1 MPWSVVSTLTPS
13 GLIAVTVVMLL
24 TGWLVPRRVLA
35 DSQARESRVYA
46 AVEKLEEALAR
57 ESAAHA
63 ETRRQLGELLIQGR
77 VTAAILDGRG
87 TGGGVTAGGG
97 STS

>member
-1 MPWSVVSTLTPS
+1 
-13 GLIAVTVVMLL
+13 MLL

-35 DSQARESRVYA
+35 DSQAREARVYA
-46 AVEKLEEALAR
+46 AVERLEEALAR

-77 VTAAILDGRG
+77 ITAAILDGKAPDA
-87 TGGGVTAGGG
+87 GVKAGG
-97 STS
+97 

>member
-13 GLIAVTVVMLL
+13 GALIVVFFAVL
-24 TGWLVPRRVLA
+24 TGWVVPRSTLTK
-35 DSQARESRVYA
+35 SEAREARVYA
-46 AVEKLEEALAR
+46 AVERLEEALAR

-77 VTAAILDGRG
+77 VTAAILDGKAPDA
-87 TGGGVTAGGG
+87 GVKAGG
-97 STS
+97 